1 MDIKQCR
8 SEIDRIDTELVSLF
22 KRRMDVALDVAKYK
36 GEHGLPIQDPA
47 RERQVMAQA
56 AERAGEDLERY
67 AKVVYTALLD
77 VSRSYQRSHLEAESP
92 LAKAVADAVKSSPT
106 TFPTKATVACQGVE
120 GAYSQQACV
129 RMFEFPSILYFQSF
143 DGVFSAVE
151 KGMCRYGVLPIENS
165 AAGSVTQVYD
175 LMERHKFHIVRGIRQ
190 RIDHALLAN
199 EGATLDGIT
208 EILSHPQ
215 GIAQCGAFLSAHPK
229 IKVTPVENTASAAK
243 AVAASGRT
251 DIAAI
256 ASRRCADL
264 YQLTALTEGVADT
277 DNNYTRFIVIG
288 KGMELYPGA
297 NKISMMLS
305 LSHEPGSLSRMIS
318 RFAAQGINLTKL
330 ESRPI
335 PGREFEFRFHFDI
348 EASLT
353 DPDVVKLLDEIRLGS
368 ERFTLLGNYQEGY

>member
-8 SEIDRIDTELVSLF
+8 SEIDRIDRELVDLF
-22 KRRMDVALDVAKYK
+22 KQRMCVALEVAKYK
-36 GEHGLPIQDPA
+36 GEHHLPIQDPA
-47 RERQVMAQA
+47 REREVMNQA
-56 AERAGEDLERY
+56 AARAGEELERY
-67 AKVVYTALLD
+67 SKVLYTALLD
-77 VSRSYQRSHLEAESP
+77 VSRSYQRAHLEAESP
-92 LAKAVADAVKSSPT
+92 LTRAITEALQNSPAH
-106 TFPTKATVACQGVE
+106 FPTKATVACQGVE

-129 RMFEFPSILYFQSF
+129 RMFEFPQILYFSGF

-175 LMERHKFHIVRGIRQ
+175 LMEKHKFHIVRGIRQ
-190 RIDHALLAN
+190 RIDHALLAK
-199 EGATLDGIT
+199 EGAALVQLT
-208 EILSHPQ
+208 EIVSHPQ
-215 GIAQCGAFLSAHPK
+215 GIAQCGAFLAAHPK
-229 IKVTPVENTASAAK
+229 IKVTPMENTAIAAK
-243 AVAASGRT
+243 LVAESGRT
-251 DIAAI
+251 DMAAI
-256 ASRRCADL
+256 ASRRCAAL
-264 YQLTALTEGVADT
+264 YGLTALAESVADT
-277 DNNYTRFIVIG
+277 DNNYTRFIVIS
-288 KGMELYPGA
+288 KPMEVYRGS

-368 ERFTLLGNYQEGY
+368 ERFTLLGNYREGY